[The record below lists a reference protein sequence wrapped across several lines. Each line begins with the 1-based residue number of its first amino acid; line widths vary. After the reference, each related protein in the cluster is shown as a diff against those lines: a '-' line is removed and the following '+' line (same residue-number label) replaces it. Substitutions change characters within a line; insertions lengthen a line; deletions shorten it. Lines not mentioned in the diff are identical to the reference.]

1 MDKERRE
8 LNERMRIIAK
18 RMDHIERAFRKAEIP
33 LLADDYEGQQAED
46 KTAFEASRQGA
57 IDAARQAHQGKLDA
71 KRRLSRV
78 MLDYETYVNK
88 LSEAR
93 GQDYSH
99 RKAKAVEKILQE
111 KLARRNAVLAERE
124 RVAKEKAEQER
135 TRREKE
141 EQEEREQQGTF
152 LPLGNLICFLTVHIE
167 RLAEDRRREEEAE
180 AARRAEEEK
189 KKAEEERATAARRKR
204 EEEKAADMEMIRKQ
218 REREEEAERRRAQR
232 SAAPPVAAPTEK
244 TWRPRAV
251 AVDATPPASS
261 RPSPQTPS
269 RYVPPSQRAADA
281 ATPSLSRAT
290 GGGWRERERL
300 KETSNSRPGTP
311 GRQSPALPDDDGFQT
326 VNRPRQAMTG
336 SAYRPPGA
344 RNR

>member
-33 LLADDYEGQQAED
+33 LLADDYERQQTED
-46 KTAFEASRQGA
+46 KSAFEASRQGT

-78 MLDYETYVNK
+78 MLDYETYVDK

-99 RKAKAVEKILQE
+99 RKAKATERILDEKV
-111 KLARRNAVLAERE
+111 ARRKAVLAERE
-124 RVAKEKAEQER
+124 RAAKEKAEQER
-135 TRREKE
+135 IRRERE
-141 EQEEREQQGTF
+141 EQEEREQQGKF
-152 LPLGNLICFLTVHIE
+152 SSLGHLLWFLTVHIE
-167 RLAEDRRREEEAE
+167 RLAEETRREEEAE

-189 KKAEEERATAARRKR
+189 KKAEEERTAAARRKR
-204 EEEKAADMEMIRKQ
+204 EEEKAADMERIRKQ
-218 REREEEAERRRAQR
+218 QEREEEAERRRVQR
-232 SAAPPVAAPTEK
+232 SAAPPAAAPAEK
-244 TWRPRAV
+244 TWRPRTA
-251 AVDATPPASS
+251 AVDTTPPASS

-269 RYVPPSQRAADA
+269 RYVPLSQRTAEA
-281 ATPSLSRAT
+281 ATPSLARAT
-290 GGGWRERERL
+290 GPGWRERERL

-311 GRQSPALPDDDGFQT
+311 GRQSPALPDDDGFQP
-326 VNRPRQAMTG
+326 VNRPRQAATG
-336 SAYRPPGA
+336 GAYRPPGA